1 MRERERKESGGVV
14 RDTTFN
20 RGNRDKYIY
29 GYEGSQ
35 AVLARPSGRLKRI

>member
-1 MRERERKESGGVV
+1 MRQKRESGGTVV

-20 RGNRDKYIY
+20 GEKKREIY

-35 AVLARPSGRLKRI
+35 PVPARPFGKGRLKRR